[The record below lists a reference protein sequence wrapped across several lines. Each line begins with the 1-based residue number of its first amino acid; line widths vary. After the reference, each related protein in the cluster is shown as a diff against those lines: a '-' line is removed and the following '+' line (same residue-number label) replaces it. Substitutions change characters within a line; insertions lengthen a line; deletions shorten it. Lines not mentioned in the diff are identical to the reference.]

1 MVHLLPVA
9 INFTLLG
16 LYIRRVSWTPPWP
29 TTNVLNALQFAAKIH
44 ETMMIA
50 SLVTILLHHIRYRL
64 LSPDNRGLPLGLI
77 TSPFRLLDITYL
89 CSGEFWATLRNLRS
103 LRTSGFITIV
113 LHLFLFVLAAVLGPA
128 SAISM
133 LPRLGEWQL
142 AKTITS
148 APFYSIHDRHFV
160 YQIYMGAELSDIFP
174 KTITASLNPEACD
187 HGNLSLPQ
195 TNTCPRFGLI
205 DILQGLYVPETIRG
219 SDTDSDVFPPQLWW
233 SLTGYNITIQ
243 THNRD
248 APTRVTSLDMFPFG
262 FLPSAPSDPNF
273 GAVVDVTTST
283 DAILLLTQHLLG
295 HYLGCWDAVM
305 NDDHNTVDSF
315 LPGGERP
322 VQFTSY
328 AGQLD
333 SGEPSLPWKQPYVSS
348 FCSKQRVGST
358 ASDSITF
365 TFRQQNGTLPW
376 LATLNSKVL
385 STALSN
391 TGMAFISSSNLNM
404 TPSYTPSAALAFTSQ
419 SYTTLCLV
427 KAYWIDFTLSGP
439 QFDLS
444 ESPNNLLA
452 WDWDA
457 TESGNSI
464 DVGVP
469 FRAEDA
475 WFNHTNSTEITHLDL
490 DWLEVLD
497 HGTGKDSTSKHGFF
511 NKVRRACLGSSIL
524 GDDEPDNSGK
534 DPDLSC
540 FAAGVGAGIVEGLS
554 KMPYHAGIH
563 ALGILEG
570 GLLNTMEFSPWTSFY
585 DSSMTID
592 YDMQGNWTNSTLT
605 PSQIKTNSTRLDF
618 TLTQKL
624 HGYSFSG
631 VTITLAFVVLFLY
644 VATVLI
650 HISIITFGT
659 SWSSRAW
666 KSLGEF
672 YILALQS
679 PTPTSVLDN
688 TGGGVKVSKTWQ
700 ARVSARELRDGNRV
714 GIVVRE
720 PSQSDAEDDLT
731 SKVRPD
737 WKYS

>member
-1 MVHLLPVA
+1 
-9 INFTLLG
+9 
-16 LYIRRVSWTPPWP
+16 
-29 TTNVLNALQFAAKIH
+29 
-44 ETMMIA
+44 MIA
-50 SLVTILLHHIRYRL
+50 SLVTILLHHIRYRV

-89 CSGEFWATLRNLRS
+89 CSREFWATLRNLGSVRIS
-103 LRTSGFITIV
+103 EVITIV
-113 LHLFLFVLAAVLGPA
+113 LHLFLFILAAVLGPA

-133 LPRLGEWQL
+133 LPRLGEWEL

-148 APFYSIHDRHFV
+148 APFYSIHDRYFV
-160 YQIYMGAELSDIFP
+160 YQAYMGAELSDIFP
-174 KTITASLNPEACD
+174 TTITASLNPEACD
-187 HGNLSLPQ
+187 HRNLSLRQ
-195 TNTCPRFGLI
+195 TNTCPRFGLT
-205 DILQGLYVPETIRG
+205 DILQGLYVPETIPG
-219 SDTDSDVFPPQLWW
+219 SDTGSDGFPPQLWW

-243 THNRD
+243 THNQD
-248 APTRVTSLDMFPFG
+248 ASTRVTSLDMFPFD
-262 FLPSAPSDPNF
+262 FLPSAPPDPNF
-273 GAVVDVTTST
+273 ATIVDVTTST

-305 NDDHNTVDSF
+305 NDDHKTIGSF

-333 SGEPSLPWKQPYVSS
+333 SGERSSPWKQPYVSS

-365 TFRQQNGTLPW
+365 TFRQQNDTLPW
-376 LATLNSKVL
+376 LATLDSKVL
-385 STALSN
+385 SIALSN

-419 SYTTLCLV
+419 SSTTLCLV
-427 KAYWIDFTLSGP
+427 KASWIDFTLSGP

-444 ESPNNLLA
+444 ESLNNLLA

-457 TESGNSI
+457 SES
-464 DVGVP
+464 DLPLEP
-469 FRAEDA
+469 FHAEDA
-475 WFNHTNSTEITHLDL
+475 WFNHTNATEITHFDL

-497 HGTGKDSTSKHGFF
+497 HGTGEDSTSKHGFF

-524 GDDEPDNSGK
+524 GDDEPDNAGK
-534 DPDLSC
+534 DPDLTC
-540 FAAGVGAGIVEGLS
+540 FAAGVGAGIAEGLS

-563 ALGILEG
+563 ALGILEDG
-570 GLLNTMEFSPWTSFY
+570 QPNTMEFSPWTSFY
-585 DSSMTID
+585 DSFMAID
-592 YDMQGNWTNSTLT
+592 YDMHGNWTNSTLT

-644 VATVLI
+644 VATVLV
-650 HISIITFGT
+650 HISILTFGT

-672 YILALQS
+672 YVLALQS
-679 PTPTSVLDN
+679 PAPTSVLDN
-688 TGGGVKVSKTWQ
+688 TGGGVKVTGIWQ
-700 ARVSARELRDGNRV
+700 ARASVRELQDGNRV

-720 PSQSDAEDDLT
+720 PSQPDASDDST